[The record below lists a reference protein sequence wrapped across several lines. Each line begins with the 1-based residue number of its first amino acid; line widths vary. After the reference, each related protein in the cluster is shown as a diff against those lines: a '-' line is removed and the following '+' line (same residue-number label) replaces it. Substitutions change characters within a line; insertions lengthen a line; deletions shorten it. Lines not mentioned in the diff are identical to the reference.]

1 MKPLLS
7 LLLIFSLSFSL
18 SFAAESEE
26 EKLKK
31 MIGSMLI
38 VGFKG
43 SKINRNAKIIKLI
56 NRYNLGGVILFDTPK
71 KDANVKNPKQLK
83 RLTSNLK
90 RFSNHKILICI
101 DEEGGRVSRLKSKNG
116 FFQIPSA
123 KKVGEKNDETYSQ
136 KIYASLAK
144 ELSRYGINC
153 NFAPVVD
160 LAINPEN
167 EVIVK
172 QQRSFSKD
180 PLIVAKEAEIF
191 VKEMKK
197 RKILS
202 VLKHFPGHGSSFEDT
217 HKDFTDVTESWSEKE
232 LIPYRILINKNLA
245 FAIMTAHIYN
255 AHLDKNYPATLSY
268 ETVTYLLRK
277 KLGFKGIVISD
288 DMEMGAIKKYY
299 SLDKA
304 LILAINSGMDMLL
317 FANRQKSKTD
327 IKQIIDII
335 YKNVKK
341 GKIGV
346 EKIEKANKRIKNILN
361 QFL

>member
-180 PLIVAKEAEIF
+180 PFVVAKEAEIF

-217 HKDFTDVTESWSEKE
+217 HKDFTDVTKSWSEKE

-245 FAIMTAHIYN
+245 PAIMTAHIYN

-268 ETVTYLLRK
+268 ETVTSLLRK
-277 KLGFKGIVISD
+277 KLGFEGIVISD
-288 DMEMGAIKKYY
+288 DMEMGAVKNRYELK
-299 SLDKA
+299 KA
-304 LILAINSGMDMLL
+304 LSLSINAGVNMLL
-317 FANRQKSKTD
+317 FARRGKKETD
-327 IKQIIDII
+327 IKRIIDTI
-335 YKNVKK
+335 YSGIKNKEI
-341 GKIGV
+341 KIGRIIKSN
-346 EKIEKANKRIKNILN
+346 EKIKKLLLQIR
-361 QFL
+361 